1 MLSYREMLEGLQ
13 ARRQFMI
20 DHQLTSKANW
30 QHMIQLMEIE
40 KAIEYYTR
48 KAEEEE
54 QICEY

>member
-30 QHMIQLMEIE
+30 QHMIRLMEIE
-40 KAIEYYTR
+40 KAIEYFTR
-48 KAEEEE
+48 KAEEGN
-54 QICEY
+54 